1 MMTRFRKIDD
11 YPYLITSY
19 GDIISL
25 SRMVNTS
32 NSKGYQIKS
41 RTLKTGEREGYKHC
55 CLSRGNKYKTFY
67 IHRLVAEIFI
77 PNPENKPHVNHKN
90 GIKDDNRVENLEWV
104 TVKEN
109 RKHSIEVLGKIPF
122 INYIPNYK
130 KTAIIISEETGEVVA
145 EFDLKYFKVIKSVE
159 RLKLL

>member
-1 MMTRFRKIDD
+1 MEEIWKHIVGYEGLYKISNTGRIKSFKGKEK
-11 YPYLITSY
+11 YLKNSY
-19 GDIISL
+19 
-25 SRMVNTS
+25 
-32 NSKGYQIKS
+32 SKGYLLIKLCKGKS
-41 RTLKTGEREGYKHC
+41 FKV
-55 CLSRGNKYKTFY
+55 
-67 IHRLVAEIFI
+67 HRLLALAFI